1 MAILTTIGGVP
12 LFTTIGEALA
22 WARSR
27 GLNGYHIHN
36 WQGQRGYM
44 GGVSHMQA
52 AGMPLNSNT
61 PMAQQPQ
68 QPQQPRPQATPP
80 QSNSGGGGGY

>member
-1 MAILTTIGGVP
+1 MAILTTLGGVP
-12 LFTTIGEALA
+12 LFTTLQEALA

-44 GGVSHMQA
+44 GGATHLQA
-52 AGMPLNSNT
+52 TGMPANSN
-61 PMAQQPQ
+61 A
-68 QPQQPRPQATPP
+68 P
-80 QSNSGGGGGY
+80 QSTPLQSNLGGGGY